1 MADDTRRIA
10 DLAVIERE
18 KLAEIAWENTKRE
31 ENGLTV
37 IEKDDEWRDGD

>member
-1 MADDTRRIA
+1 MADDTRRISE
-10 DLAVIERE
+10 LTVIERE
-18 KLAEIAWENTKRE
+18 KLAGIARDNTKRG